1 VILRLNQIAVLEIGK
16 HLFALIKSSFV
27 EHFSFMDRIEDV
39 NNINLLHEFTLCL
52 LVHFATALDYL
63 YSLFNIVFAAAIEQ
77 FHNRCKR
84 TEHFVHKEPLE
95 NLLVSE
101 FGS

>member
-1 VILRLNQIAVLEIGK
+1 VILRLNQIAVLEVGK

-63 YSLFNIVFAAAIEQ
+63 YSLFNFWVAAFEQ
-77 FHNRCKR
+77 FHNRCER